1 MLSTIGREKFPVTT
15 VLKDNKRP
23 KEKTI
28 TVTESQ
34 VQEMI
39 DDAIRQHNRN
49 AGLISMVLGFVFLAL
64 FAEGFFRM
72 IGFIPPFLGIDI
84 NIVGEIADKVKEQI
98 LPLIT

>member
-39 DDAIRQHNRN
+39 DDAIRQHNR
-49 AGLISMVLGFVFLAL
+49 MLA
-64 FAEGFFRM
+64 
-72 IGFIPPFLGIDI
+72 
-84 NIVGEIADKVKEQI
+84 
-98 LPLIT
+98 

>member
-1 MLSTIGREKFPVTT
+1 MLSTAYREFPVTT
-15 VLKDNKRP
+15 VLKDNNP
-23 KEKTI
+23 TKEKTI
-28 TVTESQ
+28 PVTEAQ

-72 IGFIPPFLGIDI
+72 IGFIPPFMGIDI